1 MDKIVLKAQ
10 TRESKGKKARQEAQD
25 KIPCVVYGQDMKA
38 ENLWVDRVAFAQSF
52 DDAGTNTIVTLQIDD
67 AKKPLNVLIYDY
79 QNDPVSS
86 LFTHV
91 DFYVVNLKEE
101 VETEI
106 PLVFVGIAP
115 AVKELGGTLVK
126 NHDVLE
132 VRALPNDL
140 PREIEID
147 LSKLKTFDDQ
157 ITIAD
162 IAVNDKVQIL
172 LDPEMIIA
180 TVAEPRTDEELAAL
194 DEAVDA
200 DVSKVEGVVEK
211 EEESSDDEKKSTE
224 Q

>member
-10 TRESKGKKARQEAQD
+10 TREAKGKKARQEAQNQ
-25 KIPCVVYGQDMKA
+25 IPCVVYGQDMKA
-38 ENLWVDRVAFAQSF
+38 ESLWVNRVEFSQAYEY
-52 DDAGTNTIVTLQIDD
+52 AGTNTIVTLQIDD
-67 AKKPLNVLIYDY
+67 AKKPLNVLIYDF

-86 LFTHV
+86 IFTHV

-106 PLVFVGIAP
+106 PLVFVGVAP

-126 NHDVLE
+126 NHDALE

-140 PREIEID
+140 PREIEVD
-147 LSKLKTFDDQ
+147 LTKLKTFDDQ

-211 EEESSDDEKKSTE
+211 EEVNSDDKKSSE
-224 Q
+224 